1 MVGEGSSF
9 KQMAQKLS
17 DGRHEVV
24 GLFDSEQ
31 SGGTWL
37 ERNWTGVAVV
47 AALAM
52 PVMLCSY
59 FYFLKKDKTKDGVDD
74 KEKEEEKIQYDDY
87 C

>member
-31 SGGTWL
+31 SGGTWM
-37 ERNWTGVAVV
+37 ERTWTGVAVV
-47 AALAM
+47 AAMAM
-52 PVMLCSY
+52 PIILCSY
-59 FYFLKKDKTKDGVDD
+59 FYFSRKDTAKDVIENK
-74 KEKEEEKIQYDDY
+74 KEKILSE
-87 C
+87 

>member
-1 MVGEGSSF
+1 
-9 KQMAQKLS
+9 MAQKLS

-37 ERNWTGVAVV
+37 ERNWTGIVAV

-59 FYFLKKDKTKDGVDD
+59 FYFSRKDTAKDGVDSNEN
-74 KEKEEEKIQYDDY
+74 EKEEIQSE
-87 C
+87 